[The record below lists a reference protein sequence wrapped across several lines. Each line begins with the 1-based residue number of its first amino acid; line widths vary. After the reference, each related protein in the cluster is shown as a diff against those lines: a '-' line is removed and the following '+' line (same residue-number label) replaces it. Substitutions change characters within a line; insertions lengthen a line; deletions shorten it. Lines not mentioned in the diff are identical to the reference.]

1 MNSRFSSLLTET
13 HVLCAAAYAAGG
25 RAIFTKQYP
34 VLEVPILGDEP
45 VYDTD
50 FNIDIVDG
58 PLFDTYPNEER
69 FLAAEFYTDPVVIT
83 AFDHESRDLS
93 HVGAD
98 FDDGPLFDE
107 ASEDLTSVKLSVPD
121 SEFMARQPLLT
132 LWSPIRQ
139 NARAGPS
146 TPLPWTT
153 RLVLHRREWPWVLQ
167 GTVPCRLAAT
177 HTSFN
182 RCHTF
187 RGTHSDS
194 FL

>member
-1 MNSRFSSLLTET
+1 MCCAPRRTPLAGVPSSLSSTPSWRCRSSAT
-13 HVLCAAAYAAGG
+13 NPS
-25 RAIFTKQYP
+25 TT
-34 VLEVPILGDEP
+34 PILTLTSSMARYSTP
-45 VYDTD
+45 T
-50 FNIDIVDG
+50 
-58 PLFDTYPNEER
+58 PNEER

-93 HVGAD
+93 HIGAD

-139 NARAGPS
+139 NARARPS

-167 GTVPCRLAAT
+167 GTVPCRLSAT